1 MNDGID
7 NIIDDTSGTTDISED
22 AGNEGNLGNDTEPEQ
37 SVNNSGDTVSDSMG
51 SDNNGASDSET
62 IQEDIES
69 DAVDSEESGMETSGG
84 SETYYTE
91 SSAVDYTPELEYID
105 YLLNQQLTEMNA
117 VQTVSGNSVLVS
129 FDDASTQLL
138 VDIKTG
144 QEVVIEGQT
153 ALFGLVSCVLM
164 VICIDYFTASAR
176 RVVKKM
182 FNRKGD

>member
-7 NIIDDTSGTTDISED
+7 NLIDDTSGSTDIPED
-22 AGNEGNLGNDTEPEQ
+22 AGNEGNVGNDTEPEQ
-37 SVNNSGDTVSDSMG
+37 SANNSGDTVSDTMG
-51 SDNNGASDSET
+51 SDNNGVSDSET
-62 IQEDIES
+62 VQEDTES
-69 DAVDSEESGMETSGG
+69 DAVDSEENGVEISGG
-84 SETYYTE
+84 SETYYAETGT
-91 SSAVDYTPELEYID
+91 VDYTPELEYID

-129 FDDASTQLL
+129 FDDTSTQLL
-138 VDIKTG
+138 VDIKAG
-144 QEVVIEGQT
+144 QETIIDGQT